1 MNAGWQ
7 RSLVV
12 ASLIAPM
19 LLAACSDA
27 PTEPEQQ
34 QPTFARSFYFGAAQ
48 LEVVR
53 YHQPRDGARVTRTI
67 GRSGGFIS
75 APGVML
81 VIPAGALD
89 RNVDIT
95 MTIPE
100 GDRLGVELE
109 PHGLTFKR
117 PAYLAFVLSNTDY
130 SADNASVELS
140 GTYHTDGVDAS
151 VVTPREVMQVYMM
164 NGLAAFGVWHFS
176 DYAVTKQ
183 KGLILVGG

>member
-1 MNAGWQ
+1 MNAGN

-27 PTEPEQQ
+27 PTEPRQQ
-34 QPTFARSFYFGAAQ
+34 QTFNRSFYFGAEQ

-53 YHQPRDGARVTRTI
+53 YHNPREGAQVTRNI
-67 GRSGGFIS
+67 GRTGGFIS
-75 APGVML
+75 ANGVML

-89 RNVDIT
+89 RNVAIT
-95 MTIPE
+95 MTVPR
-100 GDRLGVELE
+100 GSQLGVELE
-109 PHGLTFKR
+109 PHGLTFRR
-117 PAYLAFVLSNTDY
+117 PAYLAFALQNTNY
-130 SADNASVELS
+130 NENNASNELS
-140 GTYHTDGVDAS
+140 GAYHRDGADAS
-151 VVTPREVMQVYMM
+151 VVLPREVMQVYMM

-176 DYAVTKQ
+176 DYAITKK

>member
-1 MNAGWQ
+1 M

-19 LLAACSDA
+19 LLAACADA
-27 PTEPEQQ
+27 PTEPDQP
-34 QPTFARSFYFGAAQ
+34 QPTFTRSFYSGSTQ

-53 YHQPRDGARVTRTI
+53 YRSPHAGARVTRTV
-67 GRSGGFIS
+67 GRYGGFI
-75 APGVML
+75 AADGVML

-89 RNVDIT
+89 GNVEIT
-95 MTIPE
+95 MTVPQ
-100 GDRLGVELE
+100 GSQLGVELE

-117 PAYLAFVLSNTDY
+117 PAYLAFVLSNTGYDER
-130 SADNASVELS
+130 NASAELF
-140 GTYHTDGVDAS
+140 GAYHLDGVDAS
-151 VVTPREVMQVYMM
+151 VVTPREVMPVYML

-176 DYAVTKQ
+176 EYAVTTQ